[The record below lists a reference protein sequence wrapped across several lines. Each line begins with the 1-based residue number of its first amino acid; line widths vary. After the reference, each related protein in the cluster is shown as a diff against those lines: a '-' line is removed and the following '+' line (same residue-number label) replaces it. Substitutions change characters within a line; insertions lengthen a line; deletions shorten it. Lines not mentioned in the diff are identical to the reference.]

1 MWRYR
6 GAGFGFDARSRSVPS
21 SRSSLFLLYFFPSK
35 LQSLKTITS
44 SSAIR
49 DSPFSL
55 SLKLAHRMSS
65 ITKKHRIPWK
75 QSTRRTVLRSRYGSR
90 ILRARRNHKNGG
102 KACTSD
108 VSAKLES
115 LQSLIPTRSEDGG
128 HRRAEE
134 LFQQTADYIV
144 LLKNQ
149 VFVLQRLIEFYGSGD
164 LENAVSS

>member
-1 MWRYR
+1 MKKKKKRR
-6 GAGFGFDARSRSVPS
+6 KKRSRLKEKK
-21 SRSSLFLLYFFPSK
+21 RFLAFNG
-35 LQSLKTITS
+35 
-44 SSAIR
+44 
-49 DSPFSL
+49 
-55 SLKLAHRMSS
+55 
-65 ITKKHRIPWK
+65 
-75 QSTRRTVLRSRYGSR
+75 GSR